1 MALDLETT
9 YRAILQAARK
19 RTFITYGEIA
29 AANGV
34 APAVAQAQLPA
45 GLERLMRVCH
55 DEGWPFVPT
64 IVFHDPALG
73 HAGSAAYRDRLVT
86 VARSFGIFISDAN
99 AFIRTEQDRVFDWAP
114 GAPDHLPETGAAAP
128 QATTGQ
134 AGDPASG
141 GMAVPGAAPSAA
153 GGRLDLGATY
163 RALVQAARRRAFI
176 TYGEIAEANGVAW
189 NTVRSGV
196 PAQLDA
202 LMGIC
207 RRQGWPFLPV
217 IVVNVA
223 GREEGTLTPEARDKL
238 VRVARDL
245 GGAVDDPDAF
255 VRAEQ
260 ARVFDWAPRAPDH
273 LPEEAP
279 ATLPPDI
286 GAVGAAASAPRFV
299 HYFGPVL
306 EALRA
311 LGGVAKSADVI
322 SWLRESGLVP
332 AEDLDYR
339 TKSGNPGFA
348 NKVGWA
354 RFYLDRAG
362 FLTSPR
368 RGVWALTVKGRGS
381 RLDFPLARE
390 VFRSVQ
396 VTFRGAAPDVDDT
409 APPEDL
415 AIEAT
420 ELFSDPQR
428 QFWLAGTASDAGLT
442 ARFLSDGFWQVDA
455 GEKVREKLAAMRV
468 GDRIILKTP
477 ASAASVPP
485 FESGGNRVSVM
496 WISATGT
503 ITGLMPDGLTVRV
516 DWRRVDPPRPWY
528 LYMFVSRLE
537 RLDPED
543 DYGRRLIRFAFL
555 GEEQDLEF
563 WRNEPRWA
571 SRFGTRPI
579 HGAAA
584 VPGAPVDEPQAAPDD
599 FAADDFSA
607 PGQPEP
613 EPLPPPVPYTLAD
626 LAAEGCFL
634 PEDLV
639 TRALGRWRLR
649 RNLILQGPPGTG
661 KSWLAR
667 RLARVLLGSADPRV
681 TGPGLRAVQFHPAL
695 SYEEFVRGWRP
706 DGSGGL
712 VLVDGA
718 FLECVAAALAAPDRP
733 HVLLIEEINRGN
745 PARIFGDMLTLIE
758 DTKRAPDEAIE
769 LAARRFPGERIFVP
783 DNLFLIGTM
792 NLADRSLA
800 LVDLALRRR
809 FAFLDLTPQFTEGWQ
824 DWCIRRCGLDA
835 AAVARIGARMA
846 ELNAEIAGDRSL
858 GAQFRVGHSF
868 LTPDPA
874 HPPADAA
881 QWFREVVESEIGPL
895 LEEYWF
901 DAPDRARDAVAALV
915 AGM

>member
-45 GLERLMRVCH
+45 ELERLMRVCH

-64 IVFHDPALG
+64 IVFHDPAVG

-114 GAPDHLPETGAAAP
+114 GAPDHLPETGAAAR
-128 QATTGQ
+128 QATSGQ

-415 AIEAT
+415 PIEAT

-428 QFWLAGTASDAGLT
+428 QFWLGGSTFDRTSDQT
-442 ARFLSDGFWQVDA
+442 DRFLADGIWQGGDDETSRMRIARMRA
-455 GEKVREKLAAMRV
+455 GDCL
-468 GDRIILKTP
+468 ILKSSFTQKHNLP
-477 ASAASVPP
+477 FDTAGQVVP
-485 FESGGNRVSVM
+485 VM
-496 WISATGT
+496 RIKAIGR
-503 ITGLMPDGLTVRV
+503 ILEALADGRTVRV
-516 DWRRVDPPRPWY
+516 DWTPVTPPRDWY
-528 LYMFVSRLE
+528 FNTYRTSLVA
-537 RLDPED
+537 LDPTGTD
-543 DYGRRLIRFAFL
+543 AQRLIRFAVL
-555 GEEQDLEF
+555 GEPQDIDY
-563 WRNEPRWA
+563 WRAR
-571 SRFGTRPI
+571 SS
-579 HGAAA
+579 AAGVEVVA
-584 VPGAPVDEPQAAPDD
+584 GGVSVDEPQAAPDD
-599 FAADDFSA
+599 FAVDDFSA